1 MKQKNQKTTE
11 NSDAVVFQRFLH
23 HYLKNGIGSM
33 SKSDVD
39 ALVMFILDSY
49 CKDGQG
55 RRYSMLSNAD
65 ASQILR
71 APLSRIKKLR
81 YEAALKYA
89 ENSELEAQK
98 RFLAGLAN
106 ASLEV
111 SEARENPKIHLIIE
125 DTLAKNWIQGKL
137 KQSKKYYDGT
147 FNTEVVKIKPEDFF
161 EVLEV
166 LFDDERIKDFRESFE
181 IILSQKSSIQ
191 MKSKFAAMIDAMT
204 KSLMEKAVSMGVDK
218 IVAAFA

>member
-1 MKQKNQKTTE
+1 
-11 NSDAVVFQRFLH
+11 
-23 HYLKNGIGSM
+23 M

-55 RRYSMLSNAD
+55 RRYSTLSNAD

-98 RFLAGLAN
+98 RFLTGLAN

-111 SEARENPKIHLIIE
+111 SEARENAKIHLIIE

-166 LFDDERIKDFRESFE
+166 LFDDESIKHFRESFE
-181 IILSQKSSIQ
+181 MILSQKSSIQ

-204 KSLMEKAVSMGVDK
+204 KSLMDKAVSMGVDK